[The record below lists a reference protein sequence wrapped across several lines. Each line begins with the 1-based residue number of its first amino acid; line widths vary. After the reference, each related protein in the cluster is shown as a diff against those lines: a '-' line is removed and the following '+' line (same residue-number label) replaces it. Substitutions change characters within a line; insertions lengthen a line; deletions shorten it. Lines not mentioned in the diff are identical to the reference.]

1 MPPPAKPAPNPAPGS
16 PADEADRLAREH
28 SNKREMKM
36 RQDRARALADEAPV
50 SRRGSVP
57 VSPGAPVVQPR
68 PRAPEPRDDA
78 APAEVRPRERAPE
91 RPPVERPERPV
102 ERPAERERAE
112 KPVERRP
119 SPEPSATDV
128 DAGSASVIDDVAV
141 EAEELLREQGAVW
154 SRFSVADKIS
164 FVCAGLTF
172 FGTLLPWL
180 SQKNTQ
186 VVLGLGAGGVVHAA
200 IAAAAVW
207 LLIGR
212 ERGGDD
218 RGMRPTPHQQRRRAR
233 RTALWMLLLA
243 LASTAAGTWFLLAYG
258 LIRRQEVPTLEIEAG
273 LYIALAAGVGL
284 SYSGFAHFWRAG
296 REPR

>member
-1 MPPPAKPAPNPAPGS
+1 MPPPAKPAPNLPPGS

-36 RQDRARALADEAPV
+36 RQDRARALADEAPA

-57 VSPGAPVVQPR
+57 VAPGAPVVQPR
-68 PRAPEPRDDA
+68 PRAPEPRDEA
-78 APAEVRPRERAPE
+78 APDARQRERVAERPVDRPPAE
-91 RPPVERPERPV
+91 RPP
-102 ERPAERERAE
+102 ERERL
-112 KPVERRP
+112 VERRP
-119 SPEPSATDV
+119 SPEPSSTDV
-128 DAGSASVIDDVAV
+128 DGGSASVIDDVAV
-141 EAEELLREQGAVW
+141 EAEELLREQGAIW

-164 FVCAGLTF
+164 FVCACLTF

-207 LLIGR
+207 LLISR
-212 ERGGDD
+212 ERGSDD
-218 RGMRPTPHQQRRRAR
+218 RGMRPTPHQARRRAR

-273 LYIALAAGVGL
+273 LYVALAAGVGL

-296 REPR
+296 HEPR